1 MNWGEKVYAV
11 WLGDAP
17 STIRESVVPF
27 LVALGQLAVQKAIWI
42 TVRHRWSEVRAVAA
56 IFIATLFGKA
66 RTKRPQTTD

>member
-27 LVALGQLAVQKAIWI
+27 LVALGQLAVQKTSKSRSNSMRKIQDHLKAIE
-42 TVRHRWSEVRAVAA
+42 EVRQR
-56 IFIATLFGKA
+56 I
-66 RTKRPQTTD
+66 